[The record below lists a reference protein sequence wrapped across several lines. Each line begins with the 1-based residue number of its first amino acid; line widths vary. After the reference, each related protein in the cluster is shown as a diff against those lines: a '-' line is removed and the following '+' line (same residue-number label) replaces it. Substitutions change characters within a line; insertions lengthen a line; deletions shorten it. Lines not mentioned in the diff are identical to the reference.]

1 MASHQGTFLL
11 VQSLYKLPFGLF
23 WYPLLCKHPV
33 NFLDLISLDFWT
45 CTSFL
50 CTQCQRD
57 WGHSHRHRWGLE
69 EGDRKQLLY
78 SLLPITESH
87 LLLQSSRMPSSPEP
101 SSLPACVLAHALAL
115 HSLAERPYGRGVPT
129 PTPSF
134 LPGGTQGRKEESWKP
149 IHKAIPNPKIIFQ
162 IFQELDTSD
171 SEF

>member
-23 WYPLLCKHPV
+23 RYPLLCKHPV

-50 CTQCQRD
+50 CTQCQRY

-101 SSLPACVLAHALAL
+101 SRLPACVLAHALFICAQSARMGEAFQHPLPHSYLEAL
-115 HSLAERPYGRGVPT
+115 RGR
-129 PTPSF
+129 
-134 LPGGTQGRKEESWKP
+134 RKEESWKP

-162 IFQELDTSD
+162 IFQVLDTSD
-171 SEF
+171 PEF